1 MGYYLL
7 GYTLSEAIYQ
17 TIITI
22 ATVGFE
28 ELHPLGE
35 KGMWL
40 TTPPVDADNLFV
52 VLGTKD
58 QINQLIETLT
68 TG

>member
-28 ELHPLGE
+28 EVHPLDE
-35 KGMWL
+35 KGMWF
-40 TTPPVDADNLFV
+40 TTLPVDADNLFV
-52 VLGTKD
+52 VLGTRI
-58 QINQLIETLT
+58 QINQLRDTLAS
-68 TG
+68 G